1 MSFIEITAD
10 TPIGKGVLVKQ
21 KIFDHIFCI
30 DALLE
35 SGYILQPQSET
46 SFEMD
51 GFGRFVLENTLIENF
66 LIEEVSFV
74 KA

>member
-10 TPIGKGVLVKQ
+10 TPIGKGTFVKQ
-21 KIFDHIFCI
+21 KNLDYIFCI

-35 SGYILQPQSET
+35 SGYILKPQSET

-51 GFGRFVLENTLIENF
+51 GFGRFVLENALIENF
-66 LIEEVSFV
+66 LIEEVSSV
-74 KA
+74 NA